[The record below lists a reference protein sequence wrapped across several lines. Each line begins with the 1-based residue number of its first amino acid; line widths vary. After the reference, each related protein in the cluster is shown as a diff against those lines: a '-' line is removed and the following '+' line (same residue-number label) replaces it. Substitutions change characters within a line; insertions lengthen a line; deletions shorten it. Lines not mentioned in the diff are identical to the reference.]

1 MATTP
6 LMNLVL
12 PTPGPGGTPGP
23 GYATDNNA
31 AFTLVDSH
39 DHSPGK
45 GALVKTGGI
54 QVDSDFSFV
63 SFNATVLRSTKYD
76 DQAAAFGSG
85 DLRAVYSVN
94 GDLFWNNGAG
104 ASVQITAGA
113 GLNAASI
120 GGIGGDF
127 GSSTAAVTYND
138 TTKVFTFTQ
147 DSGIAA
153 HIVVADVV
161 IFEPVLSANGI
172 TLKSPTALAG
182 PYSLTLPA
190 ALPGTTQLLQVT
202 SGGIMNPT
210 TSIPVLDITTSAIVN
225 LKVRNPGDT
234 FSYNII
240 ASAIIADRNLTIPL
254 LTGNDVFTLNDF
266 AQTLTLKTLT
276 SAVLVTP
283 KVDVINENT
292 PTVGV
297 TIDSVL
303 LKDSGIQTDSGG
315 TNELQRTRIIE
326 IGDWN
331 MVADATVAITH
342 GLTLAKIRQ
351 VSVIIR
357 NDDDDAYYDIGRI
370 ETNAAAAGSVQ
381 SISAT
386 QVTLFRAGTIFFDS
400 IDFDSTSYNRG
411 WITIIYA
418 V

>member
-31 AFTLVDSH
+31 AFTLIDSH

-45 GALVKTGGI
+45 GALIKTAGI
-54 QVDSDFSFV
+54 QIDSDFSFV

-76 DQAAAFGSG
+76 DQVAAFGTG

-127 GSSTAAVTYND
+127 GTSTAAVTYND

-153 HIVVADVV
+153 HVAVADVV

-172 TLKSPTALAG
+172 TIQSPAALAG
-182 PYSLTLPA
+182 AYSLTLPA

-210 TSIPVLDITTSAIVN
+210 TSIPVLNITTSQIVN

-240 ASAIIADRNLTIPL
+240 ASAIIADRNVTLPL
-254 LTGNDVFTLNDF
+254 LTGNDVFTLNAF
-266 AQTLTLKTLT
+266 AQTLTNKTIDNPVLNVDTISEFT
-276 SAVLVTP
+276 SA
-283 KVDVINENT
+283 N
-292 PTVGV
+292 GV
-297 TIDSVL
+297 VIDSVL
-303 LKDSGIQTDSGG
+303 LKDNGIQTDSGG
-315 TNELQRTRIIE
+315 TNEILRTKVME

-331 MVADATVAITH
+331 MDAISSVVIAH
-342 GLTLAKIRQ
+342 GLTLSKIRNAFGM
-351 VSVIIR
+351 IR
-357 NDDDDAYYDIGRI
+357 NDADDKYISLV
-370 ETNAAAAGSVQ
+370 EVT
-381 SISAT
+381 ISAT
-386 QVTLFRAGTIFFDS
+386 GGASNIRIDAANITAFRLTAGIFDTT
-400 IDFDSTSYNRG
+400 DYDSTSFNRG